1 MDQPEYSDGRARAYP
16 MVLCLELKP
25 QGDRPWGKGVSRS
38 CRDKGPW
45 VRAMGKAQLRPRG

>member
-1 MDQPEYSDGRARAYP
+1 MDQPEHSDGRARAYP